1 MKLFLLALS
10 ALLLFP
16 LSALAKDTPV
26 SISVLSNDAKFIGTS
41 MGGMEIIVSDPLSG
55 DILAQGL
62 ATGSTGDTSVIM
74 TRTRE
79 RDAVLRTEGSARF
92 DTVLDLN
99 KPRKVRIRAHGPM
112 AQPQSAMTLSEE
124 RILIPGK
131 DYTQGNGIILRMPG
145 MSVDVLAPAAHTKAK
160 FNPEGDLRLSVNVM
174 KMCGCPVRE
183 KGPWPLERYEVEAH
197 IYKNGDQLIETV
209 PLSYAGSASRF
220 EAGLSM
226 PEAGTYEIIVTAFD
240 PQTKDSGMDTT
251 TIVLQ

>member
-1 MKLFLLALS
+1 MKLYLLAF
-10 ALLLFP
+10 ATLLLLP
-16 LSALAKDTPV
+16 LSAMAEDTPV

-41 MGGMEIIVSDPLSG
+41 MGGMEIIVSDPVSG
-55 DILAQGL
+55 DILAKGL
-62 ATGSTGDTSVIM
+62 TKGSTGDTSVIM
-74 TRTRE
+74 TQNRE
-79 RDAVLRTEGSARF
+79 RDVVLHTQGSARF
-92 DTVLDLN
+92 NTVLDLE
-99 KPRKVRIRAHGPM
+99 KPRKLKITAYGPA

-131 DYTQGNGIILRMPG
+131 DYTQGNGIMLRMPG

-174 KMCGCPVRE
+174 KMCGCPVRD

-209 PLSYAGSASRF
+209 PLSYAGSASLF
-220 EAGLSM
+220 EGDLTM
-226 PEAGTYEIIVTAFD
+226 PAAGTYEIIVTALD
-240 PQTKDSGMDTT
+240 PKTKDAGMDTT